1 MIYTDRTKR
10 AIRLMFQAHR
20 EQTDKS
26 GLPYVFHPFHL
37 AEQMTDEDTTVAA
50 LLHDVVEDTD
60 YTIDDL
66 RAMDFGDAVC
76 DALALLTHDES
87 VPYMDYVAAIKENPI
102 ARAVKLADLRHNSD
116 LTRLD
121 EVDDK
126 ALQRVEK
133 YKKAIALLT
142 EA

>member
-66 RAMDFGDAVC
+66 RGMDFGDAVC

-87 VPYMDYVAAIKENPI
+87 VPYMDYVAAIRENPI

-121 EVDDK
+121 EIDDK

-133 YKKAIALLT
+133 YKKAIALLS